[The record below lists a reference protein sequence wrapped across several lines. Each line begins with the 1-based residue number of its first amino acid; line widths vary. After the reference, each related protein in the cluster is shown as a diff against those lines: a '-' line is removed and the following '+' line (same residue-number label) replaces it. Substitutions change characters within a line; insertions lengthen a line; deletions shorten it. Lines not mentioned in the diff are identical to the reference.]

1 MAGLWER
8 WQPRE
13 GAALETFTILTTVP
27 NELMAP
33 IHDRMPA
40 ILAVRDY
47 PRWLSPGD
55 PARPPLDLLRPFPAE
70 EMLAWPVSARVGNV
84 RNNDPRLLDRFEP
97 SGDGLAPAG

>member
-8 WQPRE
+8 RQPRE

-33 IHDRMPA
+33 IHNRMPA

-47 PRWLSPGD
+47 PRWLLPGD
-55 PARPPLDLLRPFPAE
+55 SARPPMDLLRPFPAE
-70 EMLAWPVSARVGNV
+70 EMLAWPVSARLGNV

-97 SGDGLAPAG
+97 SGDGRAPAG

>member
-8 WQPRE
+8 RQPRE

-33 IHDRMPA
+33 IHNRMPA

-55 PARPPLDLLRPFPAE
+55 SARPPMDLLRPFPAE
-70 EMLAWPVSARVGNV
+70 EMLAWPVSARLGNV

-97 SGDGLAPAG
+97 SGDGRAPAG